1 MEGEWCSE
9 EEEEE
14 EEWRSIIPTGLRS
27 LPSIRWRE
35 KEEVKEEGFAIVD
48 LVEQKSTQN
57 STLDSTVFRLIY
69 KFK

>member
-57 STLDSTVFRLIY
+57 STLDSTVFRFIY
-69 KFK
+69 KCK